1 MKKILLRTLKI
12 SGIVLLVLV
21 LFAFAAPFL
30 FKNKILTLAKK
41 EINQNL
47 IAVVDF
53 KDLNISFFRKFPQV
67 SLRLR
72 DLSVA
77 GTGNFAGD
85 TLLAAPEIGV
95 SVNLLSFLKGSDMKI
110 RSVDM
115 KSPRIHL
122 LVNKEGFANWDIT
135 KPDTATTDTDSSSS
149 SFKVNLQEYTIT
161 DAYLYYQDEPAGM
174 KAEVKGL
181 NHEGSGDLMA
191 EDFVLKTQT
200 DAQSV
205 SFNYGGI
212 PYLAG
217 NEAHITSDIQ
227 ANLATSKYSFANAL
241 VKVNNLEIK
250 TDGFFQLES
259 DSSYLMD
266 IRFNA
271 PSTEFKDLLSL
282 VPAVYT
288 KDFQSIK
295 TSGKALFQ
303 GFVKGRYSP
312 VEMPAYEVKAEVKD
326 GFFQYPD
333 LPKPVSDIQI
343 ALLASNPDGQP
354 DNAVL
359 DISRGHLKMDNQPLD
374 FKLLFKNPETLQY
387 LDALVKGRIDLSS
400 IGRYIKLPEKTQLAG
415 ILDADVFAK
424 GSMAAL
430 QSQKGNF
437 SAGGFFDL
445 RDLMYASADLEK
457 PIRNG
462 QLHAVITNQSGIA
475 DETTVDIPQ
484 GHLEWGTDPFDF
496 NVRLSKPITVMTLAG
511 DVAGK
516 YMNTNFKAGGNLDNI
531 QGFLTN
537 KGVMKGKL
545 NLSADRMNL
554 NDWMGTSSTTDTN
567 TTTTSTGAFEVPK
580 GIDLS
585 ILAKAGSVIYD
596 KVDYQNIE
604 GALSIA
610 DETVTLKNLK
620 AQALGGDITFNGSY
634 STLNSKKDP
643 AIAITYDIDKV
654 DAQKAFLAF
663 NTVQKLMPIGQ
674 FIGGTLSSEF
684 TMTGNLGSDMMPLFN
699 TLTGKGNFLLLD
711 GFLSKFK
718 PLEKIASTLQIDQ
731 LKEISIKDVKNYI
744 EFANGKVLVKPFT
757 VKVKDI
763 EMEIGGLHG
772 LDQSIDYIVQMKVPR
787 KYLGNQANSLVNELA
802 AKATAKGVPV
812 NMGETVNLLMKMGG
826 TLTNPTLKTELKEAA
841 GNAAEELKN
850 QALNFAK
857 EKADSAKAMIKDSAN
872 ALKKEIT
879 NDIKKGIEN
888 ELRNKL
894 FGKDTTA
901 IKDTA
906 SGKPLED
913 TKKKSEQKV
922 KNTLDKL
929 LNKKKPTADTVR
941 RER

>member
-1 MKKILLRTLKI
+1 MKKILIRTLKI
-12 SGIVLLVLV
+12 SAIVLGSLL

-41 EINQNL
+41 EINQGL
-47 IAVVDF
+47 TAVVDF
-53 KDLNISFFRKFPQV
+53 KDLDISFFRKFPQV
-67 SLRLR
+67 SLRLQ
-72 DLSVA
+72 DLSIA
-77 GTGNFAGD
+77 GTGGFAGD
-85 TLLAAPEIGV
+85 TLISAPEIGV

-122 LVNKEGFANWDIT
+122 MVDKEGHANWDIT
-135 KPDTATTDTDSSSS
+135 KPDSASLDMDSSSS
-149 SFKVNLQEYTIT
+149 SFKVNLQAYSIS
-161 DAYLYYQDEPAGM
+161 DAYLYYQDESAAM

-191 EDFVLKTQT
+191 EDFILKTKT

-217 NEAHITSDIQ
+217 NQAHITSDIQ
-227 ANLATSKYSFANAL
+227 ANITANKYSFANAI

-259 DSSYLMD
+259 DSSYVMD

-271 PSTEFKDLLSL
+271 PSTDFKDLLSL

-288 KDFQSIK
+288 KDFASIK

-359 DISRGHLKMDNQPLD
+359 DISRGHLKMDNQPVD
-374 FKLLFKNPETLQY
+374 FKLLFKNPETIQY
-387 LDALVKGRIDLSS
+387 LDALVKGRIDLAS
-400 IGRYIKLPEKTQLAG
+400 ISRYIKLPEKTQLAG

-430 QSQKGNF
+430 QTQKGDF

-445 RDLMYASADLEK
+445 RDLLYASPDLEK

-462 QLHAVITNQSGIA
+462 QLHATITNQSGIA
-475 DETTVDIPQ
+475 DETTVDIPK

-496 NVRLSKPITVMTLAG
+496 NVRLSKPISIMTLAG
-511 DVAGK
+511 DVAGR

-545 NLSADRMNL
+545 DLSADRMNL
-554 NDWMGTSSTTDTN
+554 NDWMGTSSNVD
-567 TTTTSTGAFEVPK
+567 TSTATVSTGPFEVPK

-585 ILAKAGSVIYD
+585 LNAKAGSVIYD

-610 DETVTLKNLK
+610 NETVTLKNLK
-620 AQALGGDITFNGSY
+620 ANALGGDFTFNGSY
-634 STLNSKKDP
+634 STLESKKNP
-643 AIAITYDIDKV
+643 AISINYDIDKV

-718 PLEKIASTLQIDQ
+718 PLEKIASSLQIDQ

-763 EMEIGGLHG
+763 EIEIGGLHG
-772 LDQSIDYIVQMKVPR
+772 LDQSIDYIIQMKVPR
-787 KYLGNQANSLVNELA
+787 KYLGNQANSLVNDLA

-812 NMGETVNLLMKMGG
+812 NIGETVNLLMKMGG

-841 GNAAEELKN
+841 GSAAEELKN
-850 QALNFAK
+850 QAMNFAK
-857 EKADSAKAMIKDSAN
+857 EKADSAKATIKDSAN

-879 NDIKKGIEN
+879 NDVKKELQN
-888 ELRNKL
+888 ELKNKL

-901 IKDTA
+901 VKDTA

-929 LNKKKPTADTVR
+929 LNRKKPSGDSGR